1 MSGDGLRFT
10 TRNIIFMVLTLI
22 SFGALYG
29 VYFELSP
36 QIRDE
41 PLYLSFFILATILL
55 VIFLT
60 IILYDSFTN
69 RDLKM
74 DRESANE
81 RMEEIHTINE
91 RMPKGSY
98 EYPQEIIGKDKK
110 YHHNSFEKSG
120 NLWRSLFI
128 FVIALLTYVSFV
140 ITYLKHSKDKR
151 DSIGYIIALSLASI
165 ALAAHVGLLGYQI
178 YEVFN
183 IDRAESIQSIKKYQ
197 KRRL

>member
-10 TRNIIFMVLTLI
+10 TRNIIFLVLTLV

-29 VYFELSP
+29 VYFELP
-36 QIRDE
+36 DQTRNE
-41 PLYLSFFILATILL
+41 PLYLSFFIVATILL
-55 VIFLT
+55 VIFL
-60 IILYDSFTN
+60 IIIFYDSFTN

-74 DRESANE
+74 DRESASE
-81 RMEEIHTINE
+81 RMEEMHTINE

-98 EYPQEIIGKDKK
+98 EYPQEMIGKDKK
-110 YHHNSFEKSG
+110 YYHNAFEKSG

-140 ITYLKHSKDKR
+140 IAYLKHSKAKR
-151 DSIGYIIALSLASI
+151 DSIGYIIAITLSTLAFS
-165 ALAAHVGLLGYQI
+165 AHFGLLCYQI
-178 YEVFN
+178 HEVFS
-183 IDRAESIQSIKKYQ
+183 IDRTESIPSIKNYQ